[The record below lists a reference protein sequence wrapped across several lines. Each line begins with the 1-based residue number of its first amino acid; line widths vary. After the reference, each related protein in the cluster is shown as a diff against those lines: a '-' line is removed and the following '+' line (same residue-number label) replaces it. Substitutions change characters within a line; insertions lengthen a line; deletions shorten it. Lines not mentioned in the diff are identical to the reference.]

1 MNKKEEYKPLVES
14 AERKKQLGDLRGA
27 MTDYDKAIG
36 LNPDDPRIW
45 SKRGLIRLRLGNFQ
59 GATEDHE
66 KSIQLEPH
74 RAVRWLSF

>member
-1 MNKKEEYKPLVES
+1 MNKEEECKRLMES

-45 SKRGLIRLRLGNFQ
+45 SERGLIKNQLGDFQ

-66 KSIQLEPH
+66 KSIELEPH
-74 RAVRWLSF
+74 RAVRWLCF